1 MEIDLI
7 CWQED
12 HATWNH
18 VFFVPDAQYLVLLY
32 IFVPLWSGI
41 RREPHLDQQCVG
53 YGDFHSISA
62 ASRGFFLGLIPL

>member
-32 IFVPLWSGI
+32 ITCLSGLVFGVSLI
-41 RREPHLDQQCVG
+41 LTNNAWGMET
-53 YGDFHSISA
+53 SIPFLQPPEA
-62 ASRGFFLGLIPL
+62 FFWA